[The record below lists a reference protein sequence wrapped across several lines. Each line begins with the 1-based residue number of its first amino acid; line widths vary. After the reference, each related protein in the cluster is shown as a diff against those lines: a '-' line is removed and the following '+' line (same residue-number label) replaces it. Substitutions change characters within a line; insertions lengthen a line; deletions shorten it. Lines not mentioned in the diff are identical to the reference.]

1 MPSVTHIR
9 SDEARRI
16 HAALADALG
25 TEAVPNQWMVFMRT
39 VHEHLPDVL
48 SKGRPSK
55 SAIEASPIG
64 ALGFTSW
71 RAMCETPVE
80 DGGLGLS
87 WSTWR
92 QWSRA
97 WAVLLQNHRLQ
108 NAPLT
113 AAEVNRIAAE
123 AKAAGESM
131 PHDMATI
138 EAFQERQ
145 AERKAAARAETQT
158 AMKEKLEAVEA
169 DLAASR
175 EAQARTEGSVTE
187 LRDQLANAQTRRDE
201 AQQALERA
209 EREKAEALRDL
220 RSLQQ
225 QHEAAQADAQSRSQ
239 QQQREIQSLQQE
251 VNRYRQRSLVERIL
265 AVFSP

>member
-1 MPSVTHIR
+1 MPPVTHIR
-9 SDEARRI
+9 SDEARRV
-16 HAALADALG
+16 HAALVDALG
-25 TEAVPNQWMVFMRT
+25 TETNPAQWMTFMRT
-39 VHEHLPDVL
+39 VREHLPDVL

-64 ALGFTSW
+64 ALGFSSW
-71 RAMCETPVE
+71 RAMCEAPLE

-97 WAVLLQNHRLQ
+97 WAVVLRCHRLQ
-108 NAPLT
+108 HAPLT

-123 AKAAGESM
+123 AKAAGERM
-131 PHDMATI
+131 PHDMAAI

-158 AMKEKLEAVEA
+158 AMKEKVEALEA
-169 DLAASR
+169 DLTATR
-175 EAQARTEGSVTE
+175 EELARTTGVASE
-187 LRDQLANAQTRRDE
+187 LRQQIETAQNRHEKT
-201 AQQALERA
+201 QQALERA
-209 EREKAEALRDL
+209 EREKAETLRDL
-220 RSLQQ
+220 RALQK
-225 QHEAAQADAQSRSQ
+225 QHEAAQADAQNRSQ
-239 QQQREIQSLQQE
+239 QQQREIQSLHQE
-251 VNRYRQRSLVERIL
+251 VKRYRQRSLVERIL